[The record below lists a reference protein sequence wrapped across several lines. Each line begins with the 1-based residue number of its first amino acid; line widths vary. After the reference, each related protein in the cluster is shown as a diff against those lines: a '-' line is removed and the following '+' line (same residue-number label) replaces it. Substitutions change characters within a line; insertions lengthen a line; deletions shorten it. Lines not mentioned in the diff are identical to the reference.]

1 MLFLKTGA
9 HFFIRTMKIYI
20 CLKYLLIFW
29 PNSSNIDNL
38 SKFNKK
44 MFKSFK
50 KKYLRPKNI
59 QKFTCLQTADSF
71 IFLTKMIYKKNCKII
86 KISKKKTH
94 PFLPSCGYESI
105 ITSILFYFL
114 FIQGVRAFFYK
125 QNLDGAHQRYWRV
138 FLYLLSYFFYYFFF

>member
-1 MLFLKTGA
+1 MTK
-9 HFFIRTMKIYI
+9 FI
-20 CLKYLLIFW
+20 KY
-29 PNSSNIDNL
+29 IDNL

-44 MFKSFK
+44 CLDHLKKNK
-50 KKYLRPKNI
+50 KKNLRPKNI

-71 IFLTKMIYKKNCKII
+71 IFLTKKWYIKNCKII
-86 KISKKKTH
+86 KISFKKKTH

-138 FLYLLSYFFYYFFF
+138 FLYLLSYFFYYFFLNIYPPKLM